1 MNRISLKA
9 LVLGFLLVL
18 VLDAAVGIGLLALH
32 SGDIFVEGQ
41 SDEQV
46 ADALDALTK
55 SASFLLFSFF
65 LGTLTTVLGG
75 YVAARIA
82 KRYPYF
88 NGLAL
93 GVLGAVCGLA
103 FWPEYPL
110 WFNLAALASVVPASL
125 LGAHLAVRFGGAGN
139 RAAHQ

>member
-32 SGDIFVEGQ
+32 GGDLFVEGQ
-41 SDEQV
+41 SDEEM
-46 ADALDALTK
+46 AAALDALTK
-55 SASFLLFSFF
+55 SASFLLFSIL

-93 GVLGAVCGLA
+93 GVLGAVFGLA
-103 FWPEYPL
+103 FWSEYPL

-139 RAAHQ
+139 RAVHQ